1 MISACSRKVR
11 AVMLFTGIA
20 LLGQIAPVRAGQAPF
35 QARTEANEP
44 FPGGVLLPSGGGPL
58 EKWLAV
64 LRRWKDEKRTVA
76 ACRNGSS
83 QCSAPG
89 SRRFVEMVDA
99 AKVLTGRA
107 QLGEVNRAVNLAI
120 SPASDLA
127 THGLVDVWSSP
138 LATLA
143 NGSGDCED
151 YAILKFAVLLEAGV
165 APENVRLMIV
175 RDSVRYE
182 DHAIVAVRYED
193 QWLTLDNRRMPMLAD
208 TELASY
214 TPLLLLD
221 YAGARRYLNI
231 SVALPERKVA
241 LAPSVTA
248 KQVDYDSIDAQA
260 GGCLGCHI
268 AVN

>member
-1 MISACSRKVR
+1 MVSACSRSVR
-11 AVMLFTGIA
+11 AFMLLVGIL
-20 LLGQIAPVRAGQAPF
+20 LLGQITPVFAGQRPI
-35 QARTEANEP
+35 QAKAEANEP
-44 FPGGVLLPSGGGPL
+44 FPGGILLPSGGGPL

-64 LRRWKDEKRTVA
+64 LRQWKDEKRAVVA
-76 ACRNGSS
+76 CSNDFS

-89 SRRFVEMVDA
+89 ARRFVEMVDA
-99 AKVLTGRA
+99 AKALTGRA

-127 THGLVDVWSSP
+127 MHGLVDVWSSP

-143 NGSGDCED
+143 NGFGDCED

-165 APENVRLMIV
+165 SPENVRLMIV

-182 DHAIVAVRYED
+182 DHAIIAVRYED
-193 QWLTLDNRRMPMLAD
+193 QWLALDNRRMPMLAD
-208 TELASY
+208 TDLANY

-231 SVALPERKVA
+231 SVTPPERKVA
-241 LAPSVTA
+241 LAPSVTTR
-248 KQVDYDSIDAQA
+248 QVDYDSIDSHA